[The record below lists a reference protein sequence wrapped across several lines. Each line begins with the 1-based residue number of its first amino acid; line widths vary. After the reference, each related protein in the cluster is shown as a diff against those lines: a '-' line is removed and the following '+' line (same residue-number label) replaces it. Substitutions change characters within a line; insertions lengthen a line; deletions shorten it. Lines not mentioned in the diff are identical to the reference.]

1 MSQNVCRSPTQSQP
15 GGMSPKRR
23 NRPSDPLKTG
33 RGQVPSTA
41 SYEDTNTIGYFFF
54 FPRGR
59 QPCHQAP
66 VTTAGH
72 QEAGP
77 GASARV
83 RGSLVPDTEPCASQ
97 EAGSPDWSLHSQIF
111 WKVPGAGRS
120 HPSLLQPVREAAA
133 LRQQRGRQR
142 AQPGR
147 DRELCPLAQIHV
159 KESQLRVPSATRSH
173 SGSHTG
179 EALPSD
185 AGQEPP
191 KRVSPAQVLSTGPEP
206 APLLLPPQNERPAHT
221 SRERLTL
228 SHSGLRRL
236 PWPEG
241 PATATRKKPTPS
253 LPVVPGRSLQ
263 SVTLPALVLS
273 TGPVCKAPG
282 LFATP
287 SNQPGWGAQAGR
299 PAGRSQAPRSRSL
312 DEGCPGRG
320 QQTPGTAALPEP
332 GL

>member
-41 SYEDTNTIGYFFF
+41 SCEDTNTIGYFFF
-54 FPRGR
+54 FPRGQR
-59 QPCHQAP
+59 QPRHQAP

-159 KESQLRVPSATRSH
+159 KESQLRVLSATRSH

-191 KRVSPAQVLSTGPEP
+191 KRVSPPGCSPRAQNR
-206 APLLLPPQNERPAHT
+206 LLCSCPPRTNARHTLAERG
-221 SRERLTL
+221 SRSPTRG
-228 SHSGLRRL
+228 SGGFHGQKGRPRPHVRNPRL
-236 PWPEG
+236 PFLW
-241 PATATRKKPTPS
+241 
-253 LPVVPGRSLQ
+253 
-263 SVTLPALVLS
+263 
-273 TGPVCKAPG
+273 
-282 LFATP
+282 
-287 SNQPGWGAQAGR
+287 
-299 PAGRSQAPRSRSL
+299 
-312 DEGCPGRG
+312 CPGG
-320 QQTPGTAALPEP
+320 PCSQSPCQL
-332 GL
+332 